1 MNKVLII
8 AMLSL
13 MSPQVMAAWTRLE
26 GAPDT
31 GVNVYANVGKVR
43 STGASTVKMQY
54 LLDFQSKQKTISGI
68 MYSSKKVLGEY
79 DCDEESF
86 RVLVS
91 SLYTGQMGSGKVVK
105 LTGNASPWLP
115 VEPNSLAVVLWK
127 TACGKQTI
135 ERHL

>member
-43 STGASTVKMQY
+43 M
-54 LLDFQSKQKTISGI
+54 
-68 MYSSKKVLGEY
+68 
-79 DCDEESF
+79 
-86 RVLVS
+86 LVS